1 MPTIG
6 DAISRRAVLKAAGVS
21 VVAGAGAGAVINT
34 GRATSSDWSEQSTP
48 IEKTLYDVVYTVD
61 GPYAVGSGGYV
72 LGRNGGSWEV
82 EISSGPNNSSNPLH
96 SVDVTDD
103 GKRIYFAGGSGA
115 LGAYDV
121 EKGMKYDY
129 TAPDGKTSTWEGIAV
144 SGAIENEQLIV
155 ANGSGET
162 LDAQRQEDEDGNMC
176 LVWGDVTEPAGGSTI
191 PELDFAGDDP
201 DLCRGISTSQAAFQT
216 TDLNDSWTDIGVDD
230 AQEAFNDVTGTTEVV
245 YVAAG
250 SGAIYRRDCDC
261 GIWTP
266 IDAGSNTLHGIDR
279 FYDGTEEDIMASA
292 GGGYVYERTS
302 DGWTEMDT
310 PVSADLQGI
319 AYPTADFLGSIPE
332 EVDIAVGSS
341 GKVVERT

>member
-6 DAISRRAVLKAAGVS
+6 DAISRRAVLKAAGAS
-21 VVAGAGAGAVINT
+21 AVAGAGAGAVINT

-48 IEKTLYDVVYTVD
+48 IEKSLYDVVYTTD
-61 GPYAVGSGGYV
+61 GPYAVGNGGYV
-72 LGRNGGSWEV
+72 LGRNGGSWEIEV
-82 EISSGPNNSSNPLH
+82 SNGPNNSGNPLH

-121 EKGMKYDY
+121 EEGIKYDY

-144 SGAIENEQLIV
+144 SGDVEQEQLIV

-162 LDAQRQEDEDGNMC
+162 MDAQRQEDEDGNMC

-201 DLCRGISTSQAAFQT
+201 NRCRGISTSQQVFES
-216 TDLNDSWTDIGVDD
+216 TDLNDTWADIGVDD
-230 AQEAFNDVTGTTEVV
+230 AQETFYDITGSTDVV

-250 SGAIYRRDCDC
+250 SGTIYRRDCDC
-261 GIWTP
+261 GVWTP
-266 IDAGSNTLHGIDR
+266 IDAGSNALLGIDR
-279 FYDGTEEDIMASA
+279 FYDGSEEEIMASA

-302 DGWTEMDT
+302 DGWVEMET
-310 PVSADLQGI
+310 PVTADLYGV
-319 AYPTADFLGSIPE
+319 ALPTADFLSSIPE
-332 EVDIAVGSS
+332 KVDVAVGSS
-341 GKVVERT
+341 GKVVERA